1 MNNMNN
7 YKIFT
12 VLLAILSVVLFFSTV
27 YYATNQKV
35 EYITVEKS
43 DTVEIHTIDT
53 LTVTNKDIIYKETII
68 LDTIYLKDTSL
79 FVEQKVY
86 CDSIS
91 TIYISGVNP
100 EIDSIE
106 YRIPKDTVQIY
117 TEKIQ
122 TVKEK
127 DNFFK
132 NRFVVTAGVY
142 AGYGLLNRKPDIY
155 VGLGFGVR
163 LY

>member
-1 MNNMNN
+1 MNK
-7 YKIFT
+7 YKIST
-12 VLLAILSVVLFFSTV
+12 IILAIVSLALLVSTV
-27 YYATNQKV
+27 YYANNPKV
-35 EYITVEKS
+35 KY
-43 DTVEIHTIDT
+43 DTVTQNDTILIKSIDT
-53 LTVTNKDIIYKETII
+53 ITIEKNSISYRDIIV
-68 LDTIYLKDTSL
+68 LDTVFVKDTTL
-79 FVEQKVY
+79 VVEQKVFS
-86 CDSIS
+86 DSIS
-91 TIYISGVNP
+91 TIYISGVKP

-106 YRIPKDTVQIY
+106 YRITKDTVQIY
-117 TEKIQ
+117 TEKVQ

-163 LY
+163 IY